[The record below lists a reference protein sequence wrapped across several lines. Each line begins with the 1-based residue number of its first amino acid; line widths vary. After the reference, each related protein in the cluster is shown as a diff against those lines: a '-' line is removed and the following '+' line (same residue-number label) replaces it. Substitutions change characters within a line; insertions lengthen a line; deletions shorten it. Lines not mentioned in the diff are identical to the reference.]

1 MILSVVARRPVFGG
15 AFGAFGFDT
24 GRMIPLSTGP
34 LLASGEWC
42 SGNRGCILW
51 PQDWGDGMKHFFK
64 LAAVVLLVA
73 GAQSAVP
80 QSDNNHIRS
89 GAKVF
94 VETMDG
100 FGDNF
105 VAALHT
111 KQVPVVVVTDK
122 DKADFF
128 FGGYCNI
135 FGDRHIEANI
145 KAVNKDG
152 TVVFA
157 YDYQDAYPIHGKQSA
172 AEACAK
178 NLKKNMVV
186 R

>member
-1 MILSVVARRPVFGG
+1 
-15 AFGAFGFDT
+15 
-24 GRMIPLSTGP
+24 
-34 LLASGEWC
+34 
-42 SGNRGCILW
+42 
-51 PQDWGDGMKHFFK
+51 MKHFFK
-64 LAAVVLLVA
+64 VAAVLLLLAV
-73 GAQSAVP
+73 AQSVLP

-94 VETMDG
+94 VENMDG

-105 VAALHT
+105 VAALHA

-128 FGGYCNI
+128 FSGYCNV
-135 FGDRHIEANI
+135 FGDHHIEANI

-152 TVVFA
+152 SVVFA

>member
-1 MILSVVARRPVFGG
+1 MAHVFRGNLGFPNATLRRSMAGVLALLMGLFVAVQRV
-15 AFGAFGFDT
+15 
-24 GRMIPLSTGP
+24 IPQ
-34 LLASGEWC
+34 ADSG
-42 SGNRGCILW
+42 
-51 PQDWGDGMKHFFK
+51 
-64 LAAVVLLVA
+64 
-73 GAQSAVP
+73 
-80 QSDNNHIRS
+80 HIRS

-94 VETMDG
+94 VEKMDG
-100 FGDNF
+100 FEDNF

-128 FGGYCNI
+128 FSGYCNI
-135 FGDRHIEANI
+135 FGDHHIEANI

-152 TVVFA
+152 NVVFA
-157 YDYQDAYPIHGKQSA
+157 YDYNEASPIHGKQSA

-178 NLKKNMVV
+178 NLKKEILI

>member
-1 MILSVVARRPVFGG
+1 MAHAFRANLSFPNATLRRGMAGVL
-15 AFGAFGFDT
+15 A
-24 GRMIPLSTGP
+24 
-34 LLASGEWC
+34 LL
-42 SGNRGCILW
+42 I
-51 PQDWGDGMKHFFK
+51 
-64 LAAVVLLVA
+64 VLFA
-73 GAQSAVP
+73 GAQRVLP
-80 QSDNNHIRS
+80 QAGGEHIRS

-94 VETMDG
+94 VEKMDG
-100 FGDNF
+100 FENNL

-128 FGGYCNI
+128 FSGYCNV
-135 FGDRHIEANI
+135 FGDQHIEANI

-152 TVVFA
+152 NVVFA
-157 YDYQDAYPIHGKQSA
+157 YDYNEAYPMHGKQSA

-178 NLKKNMVV
+178 SLKKEILI

>member
-1 MILSVVARRPVFGG
+1 MAMRRLPTIAAGLLLLAGASG
-15 AFGAFGFDT
+15 AF
-24 GRMIPLSTGP
+24 
-34 LLASGEWC
+34 
-42 SGNRGCILW
+42 
-51 PQDWGDGMKHFFK
+51 
-64 LAAVVLLVA
+64 
-73 GAQSAVP
+73 P
-80 QSDNNHIRS
+80 QSDSAHIRS

-94 VETMDG
+94 VEKMDG
-100 FGDNF
+100 FEDNLI
-105 VAALHT
+105 AALHT

-128 FGGYCNI
+128 FSGYCNVY
-135 FGDRHIEANI
+135 GDHHIEANV

-152 TVVFA
+152 NVVFA
-157 YDYQDAYPIHGKQSA
+157 YDYNQDVPMHGKQSA